1 MQTGTTFPFGAC
13 QTKSGLKER
22 RRSRRIAS
30 RGLSLVELLISIA
43 LGLIMLTALIALYGN
58 VSRTN
63 NEMAKT
69 NQLIENGRFAIQLLQ
84 EDVAH
89 AGFWGPVDSVAPTAV
104 PDPCLAYANW
114 PTDAALLATYKANL
128 IAIPVQGYADGSTL
142 AGCGAGLANV
152 VAKSDVLIVRH
163 ANTCVAGAGCDGGSD
178 TGPHIQVSACRTD
191 APPEPA
197 YVLDTPA
204 VLNAMVRPI
213 RTRAGCTIAGPPW
226 PSPWP
231 AGSVAPRRKVVVNIY
246 YVANSVNGTPTLM
259 RAEFRNGAY
268 TAAQPLIDGIEGFQV
283 EYGVDDLGSNGLPI
297 SATNPGDGNADRYVS
312 CAASGCGLAD
322 LQNAVAVKLH
332 VLSRN
337 LEPTSGYVDSKSYSL
352 GPLAV
357 AAANDHYKR
366 HVFSTTVRLV
376 NPSSRREVP

>member
-1 MQTGTTFPFGAC
+1 MQTGATLPFGAC
-13 QTKSGLKER
+13 GTKPGLNER
-22 RRSRRIAS
+22 NRLRRIAS
-30 RGLSLVELLISIA
+30 KGLSLVELLISIA
-43 LGLIMLTALIALYGN
+43 LGLIILTALIVLYGN

-63 NEMAKT
+63 LEMAKT

-89 AGFWGPVDSVAPTAV
+89 AGFWGAVESVAPTAV

-114 PTDAALLATYKANL
+114 PTDAAELAAYKANL
-128 IAIPVQGYADGSTL
+128 MAIPVQGYADGSTL
-142 AGCGAGLANV
+142 GTCGAGLANV

-163 ANTCVAGAGCDGGSD
+163 ANTCVAGPGCDGGTD

-204 VLNAMVRPI
+204 VLDARPVPI
-213 RTRAGCTIAGPPW
+213 RARDCATE
-226 PSPWP
+226 
-231 AGSVAPRRKVVVNIY
+231 VPRRKMVVNIY
-246 YVANSVNGTPTLM
+246 YVANSAAGVPTLM
-259 RAEFRNGAY
+259 RADFRNGAY
-268 TAAQPLIDGIEGFQV
+268 TAAQPLIDGIEGFRV
-283 EYGVDDLGSNGLPI
+283 EYGIDDLGSNGLPI

-312 CAASGCGLAD
+312 CAPSCDLAV
-322 LQNAVAVKLH
+322 LQNTVAVKLH

-357 AAANDHYKR
+357 AAANDQYKR
-366 HVFSTTVRLV
+366 HVFSTTVRMV
-376 NPSSRREVP
+376 NPSSRRESP